1 MSPTGHDPVRDAWHP
16 LAAIEQVGSQVLT
29 TTLLDTPVEI
39 RRDAAAVCH
48 ACRADTGGPLP
59 VIERHGVAWTSLG
72 QPPADLFAIPEYLEA
87 DRRNLSAGPI
97 GVATSAPRAVENFL
111 DMAHFPFVHT
121 DILGAEP
128 HTEVKEYD
136 VEISESREEI
146 LATRCRF
153 YQPMA
158 ALSAAGGREVDYVYR
173 VPHPFCAVLY
183 KSCPADPAR
192 MDVIAIFIQPM
203 TEESIRAHLVMS
215 MIDTVHSDTELRRF
229 QQVIFG
235 QDKPIL
241 ENQRPRRLPLH
252 PRAETPIRADLSG
265 IAYRRWLAATN
276 VNYGVIRAAI

>member
-1 MSPTGHDPVRDAWHP
+1 MSPTGHDPVSDAWHP
-16 LAAIEQVGSQVLT
+16 LAAIEQVTAKTLV

-39 RRDAAAVCH
+39 RRDSYAVCH
-48 ACRADTGGPLP
+48 ASRADTGADLP
-59 VIERHGVAWTSLG
+59 VIERHGVVWTTLG
-72 QPPADLFAIPEYLEA
+72 HPPRDLFEIPEFLEP
-87 DRRNLSAGPI
+87 DRRTLSAGPI
-97 GVATSAPRAVENFL
+97 GVATSAPRAIENFL

-128 HTEVKEYD
+128 HTEVKDYD
-136 VEISESREEI
+136 VEISDNQDEV

-158 ALSAAGGREVDYVYR
+158 ALSAEGGGEVDYIYR

-183 KSCPADPAR
+183 KSCPADLAR
-192 MDVIAIFIQPM
+192 MDVIAVFVQPM

-215 MIDTVHSDTELRRF
+215 MIDTVHTDTELRRF

-265 IAYRRWLAATN
+265 IAYRRWLATTN
-276 VNYGVIRAAI
+276 VHYGVIRAAN